1 VDEII
6 RVERQTVRFFDGLE
20 VDGYRLP
27 SGEFRV
33 GLTGA
38 SLVLGYKENW
48 LRRVLGRGGTAL
60 NALRGLGFTEQ
71 LAEVVHETVRG
82 AREVRTIG
90 LRDFNRLMAYAVADG
105 KKAALALQ
113 LALTLG
119 GAQRFFCRCLW
130 GTASDD
136 RGKTPAVLRNLCR
149 YHQPGGLAEDGS
161 GGHPAAGAAWRRT
174 PFALGPVECFTRGVV
189 VTQVLIGKELICF
202 N

>member
-1 VDEII
+1 MDEII

-71 LAEVVHETVRG
+71 LAEVVRETFRG
-82 AREVRTIG
+82 RQAPLNLYR
-90 LRDFNRLMAYAVADG
+90 RLFSCDRFVKKNSAY
-105 KKAALALQ
+105 
-113 LALTLG
+113 
-119 GAQRFFCRCLW
+119 
-130 GTASDD
+130 
-136 RGKTPAVLRNLCR
+136 
-149 YHQPGGLAEDGS
+149 
-161 GGHPAAGAAWRRT
+161 
-174 PFALGPVECFTRGVV
+174 
-189 VTQVLIGKELICF
+189 
-202 N
+202 